1 MFWRMVEQEEVK
13 TIAMLCNVQPGF
25 TGCSQYF
32 PPGDNS
38 TEDNKEGSHFC
49 TL

>member
-13 TIAMLCNVQPGF
+13 TIAMLCNVQSGF

-32 PPGDNS
+32 PPGDNK
-38 TEDNKEGSHFC
+38 EEGSNFWC
-49 TL
+49 TR

>member
-13 TIAMLCNVQPGF
+13 TIAMLCNVQSGF

-32 PPGDNS
+32 PPGDNK
-38 TEDNKEGSHFC
+38 EEGSKI
-49 TL
+49 